1 MQGKVS
7 LTVEAVAIQKDSGHC
22 GHRLDQHKLKYPL
35 LHTPEKDSIILINQ
49 NANLLVSLKG
59 F

>member
-1 MQGKVS
+1 MQGKIS
-7 LTVEAVAIQKDSGHC
+7 LTVEAVAIQKDRGYCCH
-22 GHRLDQHKLKYPL
+22 GLDQHKLKYPL

-49 NANLLVSLKG
+49 NANLRVSLKR